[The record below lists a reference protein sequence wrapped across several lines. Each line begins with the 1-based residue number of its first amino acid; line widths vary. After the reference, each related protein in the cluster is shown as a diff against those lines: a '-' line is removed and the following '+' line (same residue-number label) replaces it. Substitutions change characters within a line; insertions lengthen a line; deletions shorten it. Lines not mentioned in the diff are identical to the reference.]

1 VSVVSLIPLKPLI
14 WLDQI
19 QSIDVPWV
27 GESLYTLGQLV
38 RAGQQ
43 VLPGFIISAHVL
55 EHFLASNSNLLS
67 LLEDSSLTTLPAD
80 GQDHQPLRAIAQQ
93 LQNCIQETELAPA
106 WLHDWGEAAQELQ
119 APLLSLQPLWVWADG
134 LSPLMSAQG
143 LVLEQ
148 FCSHQPTDIASAV
161 KQLWQTL
168 FQAKSLLFWQRSRI
182 ALSQLK
188 LAILVQPA
196 QTPLASGIV
205 YADHDAWHIQATY
218 GLSLAI
224 TLGEVTPDNYCI
236 EKATRKI
243 LPPRLGQKTHA
254 YRLSAENNTTAPRQ
268 SHNLQQPEVQ
278 QRGRAERLTSYS
290 PTPPSAEEAVLDDS
304 QLLQLADLLEPLMP
318 LFTAELGL
326 AWSLVETIPGQ
337 PKFWI
342 RHLAVVLLEP
352 TQLEAA
358 GSQLSAPV
366 SGDPAL
372 TLRVRGLAA
381 AKGQVIAPALV
392 IHDPADYLDHPP
404 QGFIL
409 VASAFQPDW
418 LPLLKG
424 AVGIICETGGMTCH
438 GAIMARELGLPAV
451 VGASGATTLI
461 QSQEKILLDG
471 QQGQVFQVMGERQL
485 VWTQNSFS
493 GAAKPHLSKQHLL
506 QTTLTTQLM
515 VNLSQPASLPL
526 AQSLPVDGVGLLRSE
541 LMLLEIL
548 EQQHPYL
555 WLQQGRQSELL
566 ELWAALIQR
575 FMSAFSPRPIFYRSL
590 DLRSHEYRLLK
601 GGADFEPLETNPML
615 GQRGTARYLASPA
628 LFDLELKALA
638 RVYQQGNANLHL
650 ILPFVRSVAEFE
662 FCRQRVARAGLL
674 DYPQFQLWLMA
685 EVPSIL
691 FLLPDYVRAG
701 AQGISIGS
709 NDLTQL
715 LLGIDRHQTVQRRS
729 LSLGHS
735 SPAQPLDESHPAV
748 MAAIAQIIQA
758 AQSLGIPCSICGE
771 APVQYPELV
780 GWLVNLGIN
789 SISVPAE
796 SVLDTRWAIARAE
809 QHLQM
814 TGRRPK

>member
-1 VSVVSLIPLKPLI
+1 LKPLI

-19 QSIDVPWV
+19 QLTDVPWV

-38 RAGQQ
+38 RAGQP
-43 VLPGFIISAHVL
+43 VLPGFIISGQVL
-55 EHFLASNSNLLS
+55 EQFLASNSDLLS
-67 LLEDSSLTTLPAD
+67 LLADTPWTTLPAD
-80 GQDHQPLRAIAQQ
+80 GQDHQPLREIARQ
-93 LQNCIQETELAPA
+93 LQTCIQETGLAPA
-106 WLHDWGEAAQELQ
+106 WLQDWGEAAQELQ
-119 APLLSLQPLWVWADG
+119 APMLSLQPLWVWADG
-134 LSPLMSAQG
+134 LSPAMSAQG
-143 LVLEQ
+143 LVPER
-148 FCSHQPTDIASAV
+148 FCPAQVADIAIAV

-168 FQAKSLLFWQRSRI
+168 FQAKSLLFLQRSQI
-182 ALSQLK
+182 PLSQIK

-196 QTPLASGIV
+196 QTPLASGIA
-205 YADHDAWHIQATY
+205 YADHYSWKIQATY
-218 GLSLAI
+218 GLSLAM
-224 TLGEVTPDNYCI
+224 TLGEVAPDLYCI
-236 EKATRKI
+236 EKATHRI
-243 LPPRLGQKTHA
+243 LTPRLIQKTYA
-254 YRLSAENNTTAPRQ
+254 YKLHTDTTRDQP
-268 SHNLQQPEVQ
+268 QPEEQ
-278 QRGRAERLTSYS
+278 QQWHTEGLISYS
-290 PTPPSAEEAVLDDS
+290 LTPPASEEAVLSDS
-304 QLLQLADLLEPLMP
+304 QLLQLVDLLEPLMH
-318 LFTAELGL
+318 LFTTELRV
-326 AWSLVETIPGQ
+326 AWSFIEVIPGQ

-342 RHLAVVLLEP
+342 RHLEAVQSEP
-352 TQLEAA
+352 AQPQATS
-358 GSQLSAPV
+358 SQPSDPISSDPV
-366 SGDPAL
+366 L

-392 IHDPADYLDHPP
+392 INDPADYLAHPP

-471 QQGQVFQVMGERQL
+471 QQGQVFQVRGERQL
-485 VWTQNSFS
+485 AWTQKSSS
-493 GAAKPHLSKQHLL
+493 GVTNLPPSEQYLFQKALI
-506 QTTLTTQLM
+506 TQLM
-515 VNLSQPASLPL
+515 VNLSQPISLRV

-548 EQQHPYL
+548 EQQHPYV

-566 ELWAALIQR
+566 EAWTASIHQ
-575 FMSAFSPRPIFYRSL
+575 FTSAFSPRPVFYRSL

-601 GGADFEPLETNPML
+601 GGTDFEPLETNPML
-615 GQRGTARYLASPA
+615 GQRGVARYLANPA

-638 RVYQQGNANLHL
+638 QVYQQGNANLRL
-650 ILPFVRSVAEFE
+650 LLPFVRSVAEFE

-674 DYPQFQLWLMA
+674 EHPQFELWLMA

-715 LLGIDRHQTVQRRS
+715 LLGIDRHQTVQRRP

-735 SPAQPLDESHPAV
+735 SPEQPLDESHPAV
-748 MAAIAQIIQA
+748 MAAIAQIIQT

-796 SVLDTRWAIARAE
+796 SVLDTRRAIARAE
-809 QHLQM
+809 QHLQT